1 METTINTQ
9 ISKKVLLVI
18 GIITAIFIGLTTNAL
33 ADTKDSTA
41 LASKDHQENYELL
54 KDYFDN
60 QLVEDSTDKVI
71 IYDND
76 YNVVL
81 DVIVNNKLIKEATV
95 LMIQQSDFIMQEG
108 MTRYFIM
115 N

>member
-1 METTINTQ
+1 METTLNTD
-9 ISKKVLLVI
+9 ISKKVFLII
-18 GIITAIFIGLTTNAL
+18 GIVTAIFIGLTTSAM

-41 LASKDHQENYELL
+41 LDSKDYQENYELL

-60 QLVEDSTDKVI
+60 QLAEDTTEKVV

-76 YNVVL
+76 YNVIL
-81 DVIVNNKLIKEATV
+81 DVTVDNKLLKEASAI
-95 LMIQQSDFIMQEG
+95 MIQQSDFIMQEG
-108 MTRYFIM
+108 TTRYFVM